1 MKVDEIFYGKMKKQT
16 KVVFQFS
23 QNTYLRHLNQIITH
37 FRTISKEKQKMK
49 KKQRLCLFTEGWDS
63 FFPKKML

>member
-1 MKVDEIFYGKMKKQT
+1 MKVDEVFYGRNEKT
-16 KVVFQFS
+16 DNSVFQFS

-49 KKQRLCLFTEGWDS
+49 KTAFVYVY
-63 FFPKKML
+63 